1 MMIFIG
7 LLFILI
13 HSINSQ
19 QLYECDFDY
28 EQKCLLGLPSIS
40 FILLNETSDEP
51 QQPVSDV
58 SAIKTSNDIGECFF
72 PFQYNSF
79 DMFFCE
85 KTDPNLP
92 STCPTLNANGPRI
105 NCTEGEYGYE
115 KFEIGQIGSRSYK
128 LDLTSDLSYGEHCIR
143 FYYYLSN
150 NYSNG
155 SINVIVEDSQ
165 SNQNQTV
172 VIAYL
177 RLENRW
183 HEIRENFY
191 IENENPTIYFL
202 FTRESSLDLDPFYL
216 AIDDITIIDV
226 ECEPIITTTI
236 STSQHIISTTPTTT
250 TTRETSITIT
260 TSTILSSTTT
270 IISTNRSTSSPLTSS
285 STIKTTPTSSTP
297 MTTTRSTTLVNAI
310 NSTNSSMTSYY
321 TTTITQTL
329 TTYTSHG
336 QTLSSNQS
344 K

>member
-1 MMIFIG
+1 
-7 LLFILI
+7 
-13 HSINSQ
+13 
-19 QLYECDFDY
+19 
-28 EQKCLLGLPSIS
+28 
-40 FILLNETSDEP
+40 
-51 QQPVSDV
+51 
-58 SAIKTSNDIGECFF
+58 
-72 PFQYNSF
+72 
-79 DMFFCE
+79 

-202 FTRESSLDLDPFYL
+202 FTRESSLDFDP
-216 AIDDITIIDV
+216 
-226 ECEPIITTTI
+226 
-236 STSQHIISTTPTTT
+236 
-250 TTRETSITIT
+250 
-260 TSTILSSTTT
+260 
-270 IISTNRSTSSPLTSS
+270 
-285 STIKTTPTSSTP
+285 
-297 MTTTRSTTLVNAI
+297 
-310 NSTNSSMTSYY
+310 
-321 TTTITQTL
+321 
-329 TTYTSHG
+329 
-336 QTLSSNQS
+336 
-344 K
+344 